1 MTPFSRVCVYE
12 KTLHEDGMQHI
23 TDFVPQFWSL
33 ALDQAINLLA
43 AVVILCAGWMLA
55 NAAARWTLSGL
66 AKVEHFDTTLK
77 PLTASLIRYAILVFT
92 VMAVLERFG
101 VQTTSV
107 IAVLGAT
114 GIAIG
119 LALQGT
125 LSNVAS
131 GVLLLLLRTFRVGDE
146 INAGGVTGTVRE
158 IGLFRTTVI
167 SGDGLYVS
175 LPNTTLFSGPII
187 NNSREPT
194 RLVSFKV
201 TIDHSQDIGKAQ
213 EAALEVLH
221 ANRRV
226 LKNPPPGASVAE
238 IGEFEVTLAISAWT
252 MTSDFGNATSEL
264 LKGVRD
270 KFREAGIRTPQRLVS
285 IGGGATAGAAA
296 AAASE
301 ASEASR
307 RKSA

>member
-1 MTPFSRVCVYE
+1 
-12 KTLHEDGMQHI
+12 MQHI
-23 TDFVPQFWSL
+23 TQLVPQFWTL
-33 ALDQAINLLA
+33 ALDQALNLLA
-43 AVVILCAGWMLA
+43 AIVILCIGWMVA
-55 NAAARWTLSGL
+55 NAAARWTLTGL
-66 AKVEHFDTTLK
+66 SKVEHFDPTLK
-77 PLTASLIRYAILVFT
+77 PLSASMVRYAILIFT
-92 VMAVLERFG
+92 IMAVLERFG

-125 LSNVAS
+125 FSNVAS

-146 INAGGVTGTVRE
+146 INAGGFTGVVRE
-158 IGLFRTTVI
+158 IGLFRTVVI
-167 SGDGLYVS
+167 GGDGLYVS
-175 LPNTTLFSGPII
+175 LPNSTVFSGPIV

-221 ANRRV
+221 ANKRV
-226 LKNPPPGASVAE
+226 LKSPMPSAIVAE
-238 IGEFEVTLAISAWT
+238 IGEFEITLSVSAWT
-252 MTSDFGNATSEL
+252 LTSDYGGAMSEL
-264 LKGVRD
+264 LKGVRE

-285 IGGGATAGAAA
+285 IGGGSANANALAAAGAVEDQAPK
-296 AAASE
+296 
-301 ASEASR
+301 

>member
-1 MTPFSRVCVYE
+1 
-12 KTLHEDGMQHI
+12 MQHI
-23 TDFVPQFWSL
+23 TELVPQFWTL
-33 ALDQAINLLA
+33 ALGQALNLIA
-43 AVVILCAGWMLA
+43 AIAILCIGWMVA
-55 NAAARWTLSGL
+55 NATARWTLSGL
-66 AKVEHFDTTLK
+66 SKVEHFDATLK
-77 PLTASLIRYAILVFT
+77 PLTASMIRYAILIFT

-125 LSNVAS
+125 FSNVAS

-146 INAGGVTGTVRE
+146 INAGGCTGKVRE
-158 IGLFRTTVI
+158 IGLFRTVLVG
-167 SGDGLYVS
+167 SDGLYIS
-175 LPNTTLFSGPII
+175 LPNTTIFSGAIV

-194 RLVSFKV
+194 RQVAFKV
-201 TIDHSQDIGKAQ
+201 AIDHSQDIGKAQ
-213 EAALEVLH
+213 EAVLEVLH

-226 LKNPPPGASVAE
+226 LKNPTPGAAVTE
-238 IGEFEVTLAISAWT
+238 IGEFEVTLNISAWT
-252 MTSDFGNATSEL
+252 LTSDFGAATSEL
-264 LKGVRD
+264 LKGVRE

-285 IGGGATAGAAA
+285 IGGTAGGNTLAAA
-296 AAASE
+296 AGEAA
-301 ASEASR
+301 APAQK